1 MSDFFNFVLG
11 VFTVWLIYSFVFK
24 KNSGKS
30 YTKKTKSKNKNLK
43 PSEKWILENISNDDW
58 IEKYNFKSIES
69 RYVKQWAQFVFNNEK
84 KGLNEYLRFKEKNKD
99 NYSTYDLIWSFFE
112 STKLSLAKRNIKN
125 INHFN
130 SMCKHIQ
137 DDYVQYEK
145 WYRWKLKY
153 LKFDDLRWELFEK
166 SKQINV
172 DLENKKD
179 ENKLRALKTL
189 KKQTL
194 SELKSARENLKS
206 HKEKNPT

>member
-84 KGLNEYLRFKEKNKD
+84 KGLNEYLRFKEKNK
-99 NYSTYDLIWSFFE
+99 E
-112 STKLSLAKRNIKN
+112 R
-125 INHFN
+125 
-130 SMCKHIQ
+130 C
-137 DDYVQYEK
+137 DD
-145 WYRWKLKY
+145 
-153 LKFDDLRWELFEK
+153 
-166 SKQINV
+166 
-172 DLENKKD
+172 
-179 ENKLRALKTL
+179 
-189 KKQTL
+189 
-194 SELKSARENLKS
+194 
-206 HKEKNPT
+206 